1 MPSNVS
7 WPVMG
12 GPTAHPTG
20 ATLALGDPPRSLN
33 ASGESLGYLL
43 RRGAPG
49 FVPGVGL
56 EQFPVPAAAASTAVM
71 YGQGSDRRSDPPH
84 HRGNTE
90 EVSYLAAAVERENRV
105 PLRHNQSMESDQGC
119 TGVVVP

>member
-7 WPVMG
+7 WPEMG
-12 GPTAHPTG
+12 GPTVHPTG

-33 ASGESLGYLL
+33 DSGKSLGYLPG
-43 RRGAPG
+43 RGAQG
-49 FVPGVGL
+49 FVSSVGL
-56 EQFPVPAAAASTAVM
+56 EQFPGPAVAASVAVM

-90 EVSYLAAAVERENRV
+90 EVSYLAAAVARGNRV
-105 PLRHNQSMESDQGC
+105 PLCHNQSMESGQGG